1 MGLELTIYNRD
12 LATSSIDVTAKFL
25 RVSVAV
31 QSLIPRNSAIP
42 SLEHWLQRSK
52 SNVSSETHFF
62 LSSYVFRF
70 RSSDAGVCD
79 RQVTEPSTHIIF
91 HQFFRESRR
100 GVPFS
105 FRIVPV
111 MDCYTRL

>member
-31 QSLIPRNSAIP
+31 QSLIPRNSAIS

-52 SNVSSETHFF
+52 SNVSSETHF
-62 LSSYVFRF
+62 LGSVATSADLGHRMRRYVT
-70 RSSDAGVCD
+70 DK
-79 RQVTEPSTHIIF
+79 
-91 HQFFRESRR
+91 
-100 GVPFS
+100 
-105 FRIVPV
+105 
-111 MDCYTRL
+111 

>member
-25 RVSVAV
+25 RVLVAV
-31 QSLIPRNSAIP
+31 QSLIPRNSALP

-62 LSSYVFRF
+62 SVAT
-70 RSSDAGVCD
+70 SSDLGH
-79 RQVTEPSTHIIF
+79 RMRGYVT
-91 HQFFRESRR
+91 
-100 GVPFS
+100 
-105 FRIVPV
+105 
-111 MDCYTRL
+111 DK